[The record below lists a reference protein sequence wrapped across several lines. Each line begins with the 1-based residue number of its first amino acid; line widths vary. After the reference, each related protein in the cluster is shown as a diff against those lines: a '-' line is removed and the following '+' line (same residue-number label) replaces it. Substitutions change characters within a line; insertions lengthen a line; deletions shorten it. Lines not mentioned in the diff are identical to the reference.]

1 MSGKK
6 KYRTGKDSPIH
17 VLFYSIP
24 LSFFLV
30 IISGCGFH
38 SQLDVYEK
46 HVTIPGYSWN
56 YNFHPSFSV
65 YIKDT
70 TATYSIFVTVRNS
83 NEYAFSNI
91 WLLISSGKEGEK
103 PKTQRVELPL
113 ADKEGRWLGSGM
125 DGIYDHRIPI
135 QEHAR
140 FNRAGAY
147 DFSFEQNMRTNP
159 LPHIMSVGLRIEKI
173 SR

>member
-1 MSGKK
+1 MSSIKEHKAGKNFFIRIIL
-6 KYRTGKDSPIH
+6 YG
-17 VLFYSIP
+17 IP
-24 LSFFLV
+24 AICF
-30 IISGCGFH
+30 ITMISGCGFH

-70 TATYSIFVTVRNS
+70 AATYSIFVTIRNS
-83 NEYAFSNI
+83 NDYAFSNI
-91 WLLISSGKEGEK
+91 WLLISSGKDSEK
-103 PKTQRVELPL
+103 PKVQRVELPL

-140 FNRAGAY
+140 FDKSGAY
-147 DFSFEQNMRTNP
+147 NFSFEQNMRTNP